1 MTYVNNQMEEQ
12 GLEGRLRTQART
24 VALGRHRSNQWG
36 VSGCMHRSASIKT
49 IEMLAIRFYSSF
61 VGLFHMRSH

>member
-12 GLEGRLRTQART
+12 GLEGRLRTQARK

-36 VSGCMHRSASIKT
+36 VSGCMH
-49 IEMLAIRFYSSF
+49 
-61 VGLFHMRSH
+61 